1 MLSLAKIA
9 LSMVTPAVAVARE
22 VRLAVVV
29 LIKPVVGVHAGVEAV
44 HPYVLSSRIYPGK
57 AIVLVPIAPGS
68 IAEPAVLM
76 M

>member
-1 MLSLAKIA
+1 MLSLAKIP

-44 HPYVLSSRIYPGK
+44 HP
-57 AIVLVPIAPGS
+57 
-68 IAEPAVLM
+68 
-76 M
+76 